1 MLLWVVASSL
11 STAAQEGAAYAVER
25 VIDGDTIVLEDIGT
39 VRLIGVDTPESVDP
53 REPVQYFARESAA
66 YLRSLVDGRRVRL
79 AYDWQ
84 RVDKYN
90 RVLAYVYLADDTFVN
105 DEIVRQG
112 YSSAYVKYP
121 FRYLDQFRAAEREAR
136 AGNRGLWAGGSPALA
151 GTQAIA
157 GSVAAPV
164 RVWVNTSSG
173 IYHCPGT
180 RYYGNTARGAYVPE
194 AEAKQKGNRAAY
206 GRECGPSS
214 AAASEPAPAAT
225 RPRSLTTTQREPA
238 NAGVRVWVNT
248 SSRVYHCPGTRYY
261 GNTTRGEFMSESA
274 ARGGGNRPSAGKAC
288 S

>member
-1 MLLWVVASSL
+1 MTRLRGVRTCALLLLWVVASL
-11 STAAQEGAAYAVER
+11 STAAQEGPAYAVER

-84 RVDKYN
+84 RVDKHN

-136 AGNRGLWAGGSPALA
+136 AG
-151 GTQAIA
+151 
-157 GSVAAPV
+157 
-164 RVWVNTSSG
+164 VWVNTSSG

-261 GNTTRGEFMSESA
+261 GNTKRGEFMSESA
-274 ARGGGNRPSAGKAC
+274 ARAGGNRPSAGKAC